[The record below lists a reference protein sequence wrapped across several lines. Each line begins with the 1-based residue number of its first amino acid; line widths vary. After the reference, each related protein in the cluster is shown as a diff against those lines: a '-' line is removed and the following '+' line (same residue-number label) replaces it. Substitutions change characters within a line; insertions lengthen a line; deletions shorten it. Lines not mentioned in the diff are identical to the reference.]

1 MIAWLVET
9 LVVTTGLML
18 LVLVIRDPVRQTFGS
33 HAAYALWALPALRM
47 ILPPLGALLP
57 AGIPVGAVT
66 HTSGAMAN
74 LVETRIV
81 VQMVADTAPALS
93 GTGSAGAAA
102 DSNWPLLLAAL
113 WAIGLAFFAV
123 HHYLAYRRFCGFILS
138 EATLREELAPGVTL
152 VSSPR
157 ARGPMAF
164 GLRRRF
170 IVFPEDADKRFDAEE
185 RAMALA
191 HELAHHARGD
201 LVANAFALVILTLHW
216 CNPVAWIAYRAFR
229 TDQEMACDAD
239 VIDAVRG
246 SHLGHAYGR
255 ALVKSASGHEFAAAC
270 NLTTVDRLKRR
281 LAMLSN
287 KSPSNRR
294 RRTGILLAGAV
305 VLSGLVLTAS
315 GEGMAAQVGARVS
328 DALPIPTLDSRLVR
342 DVLPSLPAVPALPA
356 LPVLH
361 AADADAAKPKEE
373 KRVRQ
378 VVIMTSSG
386 GGRSIPCAARSAGTA
401 RTGCLAC
408 AARPAGTACAARTGC
423 RAAAAVSA
431 PATASAQRD
440 GGWQG
445 PSVQDRQPG
454 LSRRRAGQRRHV
466 ADVGARPGDRD
477 ERVVRAGQGA
487 GLPDRGD
494 CHPGR
499 QDAQAHQG
507 PHLPARHCRAGPFGP
522 ARGTEQPAR
531 GARRARPGES
541 ALRSR
546 ARRRPGEYRPQ
557 HCPPRSGEERQV
569 TG

>member
-9 LVVTTGLML
+9 LVVTTGLMV
-18 LVLVIRDPVRQTFGS
+18 LVLLLRDPVRRTFGS

-57 AGIPVGAVT
+57 DSIPVGAVT
-66 HTSGAMAN
+66 HTSGAMADM
-74 LVETRIV
+74 VQSQIV
-81 VQMVADTAPALS
+81 VQMVTGVAPA
-93 GTGSAGAAA
+93 AGPAAVA
-102 DSNWPLLLAAL
+102 GGSNWPIPILLAGL
-113 WAIGLAFFAV
+113 WAIGLAIFAV

-255 ALVKSASGHEFAAAC
+255 ALVKSASGHEFVAAC

-281 LAMLSN
+281 LVMLSS

-294 RRTGILLAGAV
+294 RATGIVLTSAL
-305 VLSGLVLTAS
+305 VLSGLILTAS

-328 DALPIPTLDSRLVR
+328 DALPIPALDSRLVQ
-342 DVLPSLPAVPALPA
+342 DVLPSLPAVPAIPA
-356 LPVLH
+356 VH
-361 AADADAAKPKEE
+361 AADAGKVKDA
-373 KRVRQ
+373 KRIRK
-378 VVIMTSSG
+378 VVIITSSDDDALMPTPA
-386 GGRSIPCAARSAGTA
+386 RATCAARAG
-401 RTGCLAC
+401 
-408 AARPAGTACAARTGC
+408 
-423 RAAAAVSA
+423 
-431 PATASAQRD
+431 
-440 GGWQG
+440 
-445 PSVQDRQPG
+445 
-454 LSRRRAGQRRHV
+454 
-466 ADVGARPGDRD
+466 
-477 ERVVRAGQGA
+477 
-487 GLPDRGD
+487 
-494 CHPGR
+494 
-499 QDAQAHQG
+499 
-507 PHLPARHCRAGPFGP
+507 CRAGPAP
-522 ARGTEQPAR
+522 RA
-531 GARRARPGES
+531 ARRAPAAAFRPCH
-541 ALRSR
+541 RSR
-546 ARRRPGEYRPQ
+546 PARWRTARASTRSFAVSIATASRSPRRFCRWRAW
-557 HCPPRSGEERQV
+557 PRWSR
-569 TG
+569 